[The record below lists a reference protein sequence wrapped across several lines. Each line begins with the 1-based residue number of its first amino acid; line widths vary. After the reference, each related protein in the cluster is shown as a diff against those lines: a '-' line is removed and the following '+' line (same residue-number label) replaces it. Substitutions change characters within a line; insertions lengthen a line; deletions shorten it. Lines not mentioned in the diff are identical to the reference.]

1 MSTAES
7 GQQRRLLQVQALD
20 TRARQLAHRR
30 RSLPE
35 SAHLAELDTTLKT
48 LTDDQIRARTAV
60 GDLERALRRAEADV
74 EQVRVR
80 AARDN
85 ERLNSGAT
93 SAKDLIGL
101 QHELQTLAR
110 RQSDL
115 EDAELEVMEQLE
127 TATAEYDSITARLQ
141 EGREREAQLVAAR
154 DLLLAEIATEEA
166 QLATDRVSALQGL
179 DASLV
184 TLYERVRE
192 HTGGVAAA
200 ELVSGRCGGCRVE
213 LSAKE
218 LAGFKAARPDEVV
231 QCEECRCILVHAES

>member
-1 MSTAES
+1 MSTAEA
-7 GQQRRLLQVQALD
+7 GQQRRLLDVQALD

-30 RSLPE
+30 RTLPE
-35 SAHLAELDTTLKT
+35 LAELADLGATLKA
-48 LTDDQIRARTAV
+48 LSDDQIRARTAV
-60 GDLERALRRAEADV
+60 LDLERALRRAEADV

-93 SAKDLIGL
+93 SAKDLVGL
-101 QHELQTLAR
+101 QHELATLAR

-127 TATAEYDSITARLQ
+127 TATGDYDSITARLE
-141 EGREREAQLVAAR
+141 EGRAREARLVAAR
-154 DLLLAEIATEEA
+154 DVQLAEIATEEA
-166 QLATDRVSALQGL
+166 QLATDRVAAMEGV
-179 DASLV
+179 DASLLA
-184 TLYERVRE
+184 LYERVRE
-192 HTGGVAAA
+192 HTGGVGAA
-200 ELVSGRCGGCRVE
+200 ELVAGRCGGCRVE

-218 LAGFKAARPDEVV
+218 LAGFKAAGPDEVV